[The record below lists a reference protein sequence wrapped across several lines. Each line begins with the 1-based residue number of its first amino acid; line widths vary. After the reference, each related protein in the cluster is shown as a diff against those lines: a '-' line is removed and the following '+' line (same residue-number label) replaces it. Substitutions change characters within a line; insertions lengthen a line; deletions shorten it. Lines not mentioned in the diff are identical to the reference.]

1 MEKEI
6 SNQLTIIG
14 AGIAGLSAGIYAQKR
29 GFQCTI
35 YEQHYLPGGNCTS
48 WKRKGYLFEGGL
60 HWLTGSRKDLPLYKE
75 WVYLG
80 AISPSTIIHNR
91 EAFISCIYD
100 QQIISFYT
108 NPERL
113 RDHLLE
119 ISPVDEKAIRKLYK
133 QIRRFSGIVM
143 PIFDVPG
150 VKLKERTSKLYL
162 WKMLFTVLRLSPFG
176 KISAKEYAKSFKH
189 PAIRLMLE
197 EVAGA
202 ENKASHM
209 LTLLASVCSGDGGY
223 PEGGSTE
230 MAKRMATYFEKLG
243 GKIYYSSNVEKIHL
257 EQNKVCS
264 ITVNGKSVTASQ
276 LIVTNDT
283 REAIDTLFETPLN
296 EPWCHKM
303 RQDTKPVIC
312 TFVSVGLKKDWSHLP
327 SNFLIPLT
335 ESLSFGDFSYK
346 SLFLNNYAS
355 YPNYA
360 PSGCTAL
367 TCILFGDSYDYWKK
381 AKDDGS
387 YSEKKE
393 TLAERFAHVLTTHF
407 QLSRDEIEI
416 IDIATPL
423 TFERYCGTYHGSW
436 MTIDQVGKKAAIYP
450 IKPETISNL
459 YFAGQRIMSPGGT
472 PVALLTGRQAVQY
485 LCKDNNIPF

>member
-80 AISPSTIIHNR
+80 AISPSTVIHNR

-119 ISPVDEKAIRKLYK
+119 ISPVDEKVIRKLYK

-150 VKLKERTSKLYL
+150 VKLKERSSKLYL

-189 PAIRLMLE
+189 P
-197 EVAGA
+197 VF
-202 ENKASHM
+202 
-209 LTLLASVCSGDGGY
+209 VC
-223 PEGGSTE
+223 
-230 MAKRMATYFEKLG
+230 A
-243 GKIYYSSNVEKIHL
+243 
-257 EQNKVCS
+257 
-264 ITVNGKSVTASQ
+264 
-276 LIVTNDT
+276 
-283 REAIDTLFETPLN
+283 
-296 EPWCHKM
+296 
-303 RQDTKPVIC
+303 
-312 TFVSVGLKKDWSHLP
+312 
-327 SNFLIPLT
+327 
-335 ESLSFGDFSYK
+335 
-346 SLFLNNYAS
+346 
-355 YPNYA
+355 
-360 PSGCTAL
+360 
-367 TCILFGDSYDYWKK
+367 
-381 AKDDGS
+381 
-387 YSEKKE
+387 
-393 TLAERFAHVLTTHF
+393 
-407 QLSRDEIEI
+407 
-416 IDIATPL
+416 
-423 TFERYCGTYHGSW
+423 
-436 MTIDQVGKKAAIYP
+436 
-450 IKPETISNL
+450 
-459 YFAGQRIMSPGGT
+459 
-472 PVALLTGRQAVQY
+472 
-485 LCKDNNIPF
+485 